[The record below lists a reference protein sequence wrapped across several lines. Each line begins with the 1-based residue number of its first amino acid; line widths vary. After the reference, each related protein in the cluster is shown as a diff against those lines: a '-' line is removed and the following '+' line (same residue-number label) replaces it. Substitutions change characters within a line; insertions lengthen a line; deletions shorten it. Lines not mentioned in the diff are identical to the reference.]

1 MLIQFRHKP
10 IKNLC
15 DFTDAQRRSKVEDV
29 GENGGAAACIGVI
42 LNGAGFQAE

>member
-15 DFTDAQRRSKVEDV
+15 DFADALRRSKVEDV
-29 GENGGAAACIGVI
+29 VKMEVLPLVLASS
-42 LNGAGFQAE
+42 